1 MKIVLVGCGKI
12 GKAIIASL
20 VNEKHDVVAIDTN
33 PKVVEDVRNTYDIIA
48 YCGNGTN
55 YLDLKDA
62 DVERAEL
69 FIAVTG
75 SDELN
80 MLACFCAKRM
90 GAKHTVARIRDI
102 ENNHENL
109 SFMKEQLE
117 LSMVIN
123 PERMTAE
130 AIYNLIK
137 TPSATKVERFLNG
150 PLEMIEVF
158 LKDNSPMCGKTL
170 IEVRKDCKI
179 KFLISTVYRDGE
191 IYIPNGNFILQGG
204 DKIGIVASKKDTYKL
219 LQLMGLSNIQLKNVM
234 ILGAG
239 TISGYLSNIL
249 LADRHNVK
257 VVEIDKQ
264 ACDDIC
270 EQLDGNATVIN
281 GDGMSQDLLIEEGIN
296 STDAFIS
303 LTGSDENNI
312 LISVYAQSKEVPKV
326 ITKVNRDE
334 LSVIAENIGL
344 TTTITPKRIVADVI
358 VKYARALENTI
369 GSQIESLYSVMNGMA
384 EVLEFKV
391 LDDFDYL
398 NVPIKD
404 MCLSNGVLIAGI
416 SRKNHAIIPSGDDVI
431 LSGDSV
437 VVIAEGKRVMSLF
450 DIIKR

>member
-239 TISGYLSNIL
+239 TISGYLSNI
-249 LADRHNVK
+249 
-257 VVEIDKQ
+257 
-264 ACDDIC
+264 
-270 EQLDGNATVIN
+270 
-281 GDGMSQDLLIEEGIN
+281 
-296 STDAFIS
+296 
-303 LTGSDENNI
+303 
-312 LISVYAQSKEVPKV
+312 
-326 ITKVNRDE
+326 
-334 LSVIAENIGL
+334 
-344 TTTITPKRIVADVI
+344 
-358 VKYARALENTI
+358 
-369 GSQIESLYSVMNGMA
+369 
-384 EVLEFKV
+384 
-391 LDDFDYL
+391 
-398 NVPIKD
+398 
-404 MCLSNGVLIAGI
+404 
-416 SRKNHAIIPSGDDVI
+416 
-431 LSGDSV
+431 
-437 VVIAEGKRVMSLF
+437 
-450 DIIKR
+450 